1 MLRLIAALAGQLLKI
16 FVICRETID
25 KYEVIARF
33 IGTLYACVKLLN
45 SLRVDRIIQWLCK
58 NKIVRSWNQLPTY
71 TDKGIAT
78 FRVMYLVSK

>member
-33 IGTLYACVKLLN
+33 IGT
-45 SLRVDRIIQWLCK
+45 
-58 NKIVRSWNQLPTY
+58 Y
-71 TDKGIAT
+71 T
-78 FRVMYLVSK
+78 LV